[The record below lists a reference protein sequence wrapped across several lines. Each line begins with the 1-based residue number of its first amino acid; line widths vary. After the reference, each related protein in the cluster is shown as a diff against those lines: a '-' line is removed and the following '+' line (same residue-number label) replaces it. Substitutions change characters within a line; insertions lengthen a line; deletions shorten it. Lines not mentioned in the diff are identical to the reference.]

1 MIEADIKRGKAAQD
15 LLDNPLLTE
24 ILDDLRQHYIDE
36 WLATE
41 PSDVDARERLYLSS
55 RLVDEFRQTLRVA
68 VENGK
73 ITKAIL
79 QRKEKRAA
87 SL

>member
-1 MIEADIKRGKAAQD
+1 MIEADIKRGKQAEE
-15 LLDNPLLTE
+15 LLDNPLLGE
-24 ILDDLRQHYIDE
+24 ILEGLRQHYIDE
-36 WLATE
+36 WLASE
-41 PSDVDARERLYLSS
+41 PSDVQARERLYLSS

-79 QRKEKRAA
+79 QRKEKRAE